1 MWILKQKTL
10 LLKYDV
16 CMSSAVLCTT
26 RTDEKH
32 ENNNNNTN
40 IKTVYLFI
48 GIIMYMSLLYV
59 LYKSGLIHK
68 FP

>member
-1 MWILKQKTL
+1 
-10 LLKYDV
+10 
-16 CMSSAVLCTT
+16 MSSAVLCTT